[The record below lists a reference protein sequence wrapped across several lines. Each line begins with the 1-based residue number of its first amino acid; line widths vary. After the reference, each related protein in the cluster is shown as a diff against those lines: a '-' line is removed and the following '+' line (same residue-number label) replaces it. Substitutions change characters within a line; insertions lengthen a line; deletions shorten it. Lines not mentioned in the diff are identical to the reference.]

1 MTSLE
6 ELRTQLSDVDDQITD
21 LYEKRMKICEDLGT
35 CKIKNGYKTFDRQ
48 REKNKIAEVMGKVSS
63 DFNKKGIGEV
73 YELLL
78 AISRKLQYKQLVEA
92 GALGR
97 LPFIGIDSLDKDTAR
112 VVFQGTEGAY
122 SQAAMEHYFG
132 KGCNSYHVHTFR
144 EAMEAIEEGAADY
157 AVLPIENSTAG
168 AVNEIYDLLVEFENY
183 IVGETI
189 IPIKNTLSGLP
200 GTDIS
205 EIERVYSK
213 AEALMQAS
221 HFLGEH
227 GDWQQISVANTALA
241 AKKILEDQDKHQ
253 AAVCSAYAASV
264 YGLSVLA
271 DSINDEKNNSTRFIV
286 IKTRRSIRKFKPD
299 PVDHA
304 TLESLIGAASYSPS
318 WKNTQITRYIAIE
331 DSSILDKIVT
341 DYTPDFNAKIIKQ
354 APMLIAVTFKKGR
367 CGFERDCSYST
378 KKEDRWQMFDVGVA
392 SQTLC
397 LAAHEAGLGTVIMG
411 IWDEDGITDLL
422 HIPEDQELAAL
433 IAIGYPDID
442 PDAPK
447 RKSVDDLLTYL

>member
-183 IVGETI
+183 IVGEVI
-189 IPIKNTLSGLP
+189 IPITHTLAGLP
-200 GTDIS
+200 GTQLS
-205 EIERVYSK
+205 ELKRVYSK
-213 AEALMQAS
+213 AEALMQTTR
-221 HFLGEH
+221 FLEEH
-227 GDWQQISVANTALA
+227 SDWQQISVANTAIA
-241 AKKILEDQDKHQ
+241 AKKILDDQDRTQ
-253 AAVCSAYAASV
+253 TAVCSAYAAKV
-264 YGLSVLA
+264 YGLEVLE
-271 DSINDEKNNSTRFIV
+271 DNINDESGNCTRFI
-286 IKTRRSIRKFKPD
+286 
-299 PVDHA
+299 
-304 TLESLIGAASYSPS
+304 
-318 WKNTQITRYIAIE
+318 
-331 DSSILDKIVT
+331 IVT
-341 DYTPDFNAKIIKQ
+341 NQKVFLKGAKKISICFEVPHESGSLYHLLSHFIYNDLNMSKIESRPIEGRSWEYRFFVDFEGNLEEPGVKNALRGLREESRSLKI
-354 APMLIAVTFKKGR
+354 
-367 CGFERDCSYST
+367 
-378 KKEDRWQMFDVGVA
+378 
-392 SQTLC
+392 
-397 LAAHEAGLGTVIMG
+397 LGN
-411 IWDEDGITDLL
+411 
-422 HIPEDQELAAL
+422 
-433 IAIGYPDID
+433 Y
-442 PDAPK
+442 
-447 RKSVDDLLTYL
+447 

>member
-48 REKNKIAEVMGKVSS
+48 CEKNKIAEVMGKVSS

-168 AVNEIYDLLVEFENY
+168 IVSEIYDLLVEFENY
-183 IVGETI
+183 IVGEQI
-189 IPIKNTLSGLP
+189 IKIEHCLMALP
-200 GTDIS
+200 GTKLSDIKT
-205 EIERVYSK
+205 VYSHPQS
-213 AEALMQAS
+213 LMQSARYLNT
-221 HFLGEH
+221 HP
-227 GDWQQISVANTALA
+227 WQQISMQNNAFAARKVAEEKDRTQAAIASEYA
-241 AKKILEDQDKHQ
+241 AKLYGLEILEKGVNQ
-253 AAVCSAYAASV
+253 SST
-264 YGLSVLA
+264 
-271 DSINDEKNNSTRFIV
+271 NSTRFIIV
-286 IKTRRSIRKFKPD
+286 TNQKIFLKNARKVSICFE
-299 PVDHA
+299 VAH
-304 TLESLIGAASYSPS
+304 ESGSLYHMLSHFIYNNLNMNRIESRP
-318 WKNTQITRYIAIE
+318 IE
-331 DSSILDKIVT
+331 DRNWEYRFFIDFDGNLSDSAVKNALRGLRDEARNMKILGN
-341 DYTPDFNAKIIKQ
+341 Y
-354 APMLIAVTFKKGR
+354 
-367 CGFERDCSYST
+367 
-378 KKEDRWQMFDVGVA
+378 
-392 SQTLC
+392 
-397 LAAHEAGLGTVIMG
+397 
-411 IWDEDGITDLL
+411 
-422 HIPEDQELAAL
+422 
-433 IAIGYPDID
+433 
-442 PDAPK
+442 
-447 RKSVDDLLTYL
+447 